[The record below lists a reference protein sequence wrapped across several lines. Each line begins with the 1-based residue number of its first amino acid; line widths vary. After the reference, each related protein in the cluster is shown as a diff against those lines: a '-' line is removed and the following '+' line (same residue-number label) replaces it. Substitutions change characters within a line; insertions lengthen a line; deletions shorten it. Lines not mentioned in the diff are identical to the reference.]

1 MKPVIIIGGG
11 IAALSAAEAFR
22 KIDKDTPLIIFS
34 GEPYYTYYR
43 MRLSESLGKDPSIE
57 SLLVKPINW
66 YEKNNIDV
74 ALDNQVTSIDV
85 ENNTITIDNQKKHPF
100 SKLLLANGSSAFV
113 PPIPGRELENVF
125 SIRTFND
132 VKQFYDF
139 TKDKKSG
146 VVIGG
151 GLLGLEAAWALSN
164 NQKNI
169 TVIEGGPYIL
179 RRQLDETA
187 ANLIQSLGEKNNI
200 NFVLSGRSEE
210 LKGNK
215 EVEQVVLGEGKTLS
229 AEFVIFATGVR
240 SNLDIVSNTPIKTS
254 RGILV
259 NDYMQTNIDNIYAAG
274 DVAEYNGNVFGIW
287 PVAKEQGKIAG
298 MNLAGQATTYNEV
311 VPSNF
316 LKVFGIDAF
325 SAGNTSKDGDIQ
337 KTISKYS
344 PNDNIYQIVFIKDN
358 SIIGTILV
366 GNTKPALK
374 ISKAIKTK
382 LKISDK
388 VLNQDDFDVLVNS
401 L

>member
-1 MKPVIIIGGG
+1 
-11 IAALSAAEAFR
+11 
-22 KIDKDTPLIIFS
+22 
-34 GEPYYTYYR
+34 
-43 MRLSESLGKDPSIE
+43 
-57 SLLVKPINW
+57 
-66 YEKNNIDV
+66 
-74 ALDNQVTSIDV
+74 
-85 ENNTITIDNQKKHPF
+85 
-100 SKLLLANGSSAFV
+100 V